1 MSVTTPPTAVPR
13 RASQARRGRPDGL
26 AKATGAARYTAD
38 LSLPGALHARLLLSG
53 RAHARLRRL
62 DLTAARAAPGVRA
75 VLSQADVPAVRY
87 GMCVRDRTLMVDGVA
102 RYEGEVVAALAAETP
117 EQADAALRLICP
129 EWEELPPVLDPEAAL
144 APDAPLVHPEWA
156 SYEIDREETRAGNDC
171 AHVTLV
177 RGDVAAGFAAAAD
190 VVEQEFA
197 TDMSHP
203 LAIEPHA
210 VLADWRDDGLT
221 IWTTTQV
228 PFLARAGV
236 AQTLGLPEAAVRVV
250 VTHLGGGF
258 GGKCDFHLEA
268 HAAALSRAAGAPVRL
283 VLSRAEELIVPDL
296 TRHPIRLSIATG
308 LRADGTICAR
318 RARLVLD
325 TGAYASH
332 GPTAAEIA
340 TLMAVGPYRIGDL
353 AIEARTVYTNRTP
366 AGSTRAPT
374 GPQLCWAVEQH
385 TDALAERAG
394 MDPIAFRL
402 LNLAGDGDP
411 GPTGTPYVQ
420 PTAADCLLRASELLA
435 ATRDADAA
443 PLGARDAAAPRAT
456 PGGPAPL
463 AAPDAAAP
471 GWLVGEGVAVG
482 VWGNVPL
489 PSGAVVRMHADG
501 SATLVSGAQDN
512 GSGAAV
518 ALPRL
523 VASELGLE
531 PEQVR
536 LIHQDTA
543 VTPFDYGSLGSQTTF
558 NAGRAAL
565 LAARALRARLVA
577 LAAEALGCAVESVV
591 VGGGCAWEEPGG
603 TAGALAGEGGGDA
616 DARATTARPLAP
628 PAALAANAP
637 AQPAPPSPAEA
648 ACEHSAS
655 MGSDG
660 DDSLCDSRGDDR
672 GVQYDGPPDD
682 RPHVTFAELAA
693 AELGAG
699 RQLVAES
706 SPEPPERPAEP
717 DAERSRGRAMYSSFP
732 FPAWYCC
739 AARVAVD
746 PATGRVKV
754 LRVVSCHDVGTVV
767 NRAGA
772 EGQIE
777 GGVVHSLGMAL
788 SEGVALEDGRQLTTR
803 LMDYRLQ
810 TAPDVPPID
819 VELIAPRTLGDGP
832 RGARGIGEAGV
843 IAAAGAVANAI
854 TDATGTPVHRLPMTP
869 PRVWAAI
876 VGPQVAGAAEPD
888 AGAGTPAADHC
899 GSEGGWH
906 PQTRSEP
913 DESAAPR
920 DAAAGEEAA

>member
-1 MSVTTPPTAVPR
+1 MSVTIPPTAAPR
-13 RASQARRGRPDGL
+13 RAPRGARRGRPDGL

-38 LSLPGALHARLLLSG
+38 LSLPGTLHARLLLSG

-62 DLTAARAAPGVRA
+62 DVAAARAAAGVRA
-75 VLSQADVPAVRY
+75 VITQADVPAVRY
-87 GMCVRDRTLMVDGVA
+87 GMCVEDRTLMVDGVA

-117 EQADAALRLICP
+117 AQADAALALIAV
-129 EWEELPPVLDPEAAL
+129 EWEDLPPLLDPEAAL
-144 APDAPLVHPEWA
+144 APGAPLVHPRWA
-156 SYEIDREETRAGNDC
+156 SYAADREGTRSGNDC
-171 AHVTLV
+171 ARVTLV
-177 RGDVAAGFAAAAD
+177 RGDADAALAAAD
-190 VVEQEFA
+190 VVVEQEFA

-210 VLADWRDDGLT
+210 VLADWRDDGVT

-228 PFLARAGV
+228 PFIARAGV
-236 AQTLGLPEAAVRVV
+236 AKTLGLPESAVRVV

-283 VLSRAEELIVPDL
+283 VLSRAEELVVPDL

-308 LRADGTICAR
+308 LRADGTICGR

-340 TLMAVGPYRIGDL
+340 TLMAVGPYRIDDL
-353 AIEARTVYTNRTP
+353 AIEARTVYTTRTP

-374 GPQLCWAVEQH
+374 GPQMCWAVEQH
-385 TDALAERAG
+385 TDALARRAG
-394 MDPIAFRL
+394 LDPVAFRER
-402 LNLAGDGDP
+402 NLAADGDR

-420 PTAADCLLRASELLA
+420 PTARDCLVRAHQLLA
-435 ATRDADAA
+435 ATRD
-443 PLGARDAAAPRAT
+443 DAAAPAAA
-456 PGGPAPL
+456 GDAPAPV
-463 AAPDAAAP
+463 ATFDAEAPA

-501 SATLVSGAQDN
+501 SVTLVSGAQDN

-518 ALPRL
+518 ALPAL
-523 VASELGLE
+523 VAEELGIA
-531 PEQVR
+531 PERVR

-565 LAARALRARLVA
+565 LAARALRERL
-577 LAAEALGCAVESVV
+577 EAL
-591 VGGGCAWEEPGG
+591 
-603 TAGALAGEGGGDA
+603 
-616 DARATTARPLAP
+616 P
-628 PAALAANAP
+628 PQERDGRVL
-637 AQPAPPSPAEA
+637 SAE
-648 ACEHSAS
+648 
-655 MGSDG
+655 
-660 DDSLCDSRGDDR
+660 
-672 GVQYDGPPDD
+672 V
-682 RPHVTFAELAA
+682 
-693 AELGAG
+693 
-699 RQLVAES
+699 
-706 SPEPPERPAEP
+706 SPEPLERPAEP
-717 DAERSRGRAMYSSFP
+717 DAARSQGRAMYSSFP
-732 FPAWYCC
+732 FPAWYAC

-746 PATGRVKV
+746 TATGRVRV
-754 LRVVSCHDVGTVV
+754 LRVVACHDVGTVV

-788 SEGVALEDGRQLTTR
+788 SEGVVAEAGRQLTTG

-819 VELIAPRTLGDGP
+819 VELIEPRTPGDGP
-832 RGARGIGEAGV
+832 RGARGVGEAGV

-854 TDATGTPVHRLPMTP
+854 AAATGRPVHRLPMTP
-869 PRVWAAI
+869 PRVWAAL
-876 VGPQVAGAAEPD
+876 ADAAVEPD
-888 AGAGTPAADHC
+888 ARPAP
-899 GSEGGWH
+899 G
-906 PQTRSEP
+906 
-913 DESAAPR
+913 AAPR
-920 DAAAGEEAA
+920 DGRSGEEAA